1 MRVYIVKFI
10 HNIERILISDVVNN
24 DLPDIEY
31 IILGF
36 ISCTVGLRLRTG
48 AIGKSFFAMQLAM
61 CLADT
66 TGTTNMLSLVSSKR
80 CKVGYVNAE
89 DPELILKY
97 RIKNIATKNIF
108 ASVCITDK
116 YNA

>member
-1 MRVYIVKFI
+1 
-10 HNIERILISDVVNN
+10 
-24 DLPDIEY
+24 
-31 IILGF
+31 
-36 ISCTVGLRLRTG
+36 
-48 AIGKSFFAMQLAM
+48 MQLAM

-116 YNA
+116 YNAQAENKSILKALDENLDIVSVAGKQFNLMSKTFGSVTPNDH